1 MPPNP
6 AMVNVARTPGASSL
20 LTTPSRGTSASR
32 VWEKAGSRQS
42 FPSYSSRLPTR
53 HGPDSCDST
62 VNSTRS
68 STWDSG
74 TVFGFCGCSAGL
86 MAGLGKRKSVWARK
100 YSPTVTTASSGRAR
114 SARRAS

>member
-1 MPPNP
+1 M
-6 AMVNVARTPGASSL
+6 
-20 LTTPSRGTSASR
+20 LTTPSRDTSANR
-32 VWEKAGSRQS
+32 VWEKAGRRQS

-62 VNSTRS
+62 LKSTRS

-86 MAGLGKRKSVWARK
+86 MAGLGKRKSVWASR
-100 YSPTVTTASSGRAR
+100 YRPAVTTASSGSAR